1 MLDLKYRG
9 LPNAIEAYGQVFLLN
24 TDFRPWL
31 QYPGILEE
39 GLQELFIDRVSPLLT
54 QEVVK
59 QLDCFYMPPAELPR
73 GSGTGV
79 PLVDWDLDADLI
91 YAAFMQAYGIDLI
104 TADMH
109 WHKFLALFSA
119 LPEETLMVKIMSYRA
134 YTGQDKDILEL
145 KSKWALPERL
155 NEEEQQAV
163 DEFNELFG

>member
-1 MLDLKYRG
+1 MLDLKRRG

-24 TDFRPWL
+24 TDFRLWL
-31 QYPGILEE
+31 QYPGILRENLQ
-39 GLQELFIDRVSPLLT
+39 GLFADHAPPLLT
-54 QEVVK
+54 QEVIEP
-59 QLDCFYMPPAELPR
+59 LDCFYMPPAELPR
-73 GSGTGV
+73 DSDGGV

-104 TADMH
+104 EADMH

-134 YTGQDKDILEL
+134 YTGQDKDMLEL

>member
-1 MLDLKYRG
+1 MLDLKCRG
-9 LPNAIEAYGQVFLLN
+9 LPNAIEVCGQVFLLN

-31 QYPGILEE
+31 QYPGIL
-39 GLQELFIDRVSPLLT
+39 GDNLQKLFTDHAPPLLT
-54 QEVVK
+54 REVLE
-59 QLDCFYMPPAELPR
+59 QLDRFYMPPAELPR
-73 GSGTGV
+73 GSSAGV

-104 TADMH
+104 EADMH

-134 YTGQDKDILEL
+134 YTGQDKDMLEL
-145 KSKWALPERL
+145 RDKWVLPEKL
-155 NEEEQQAV
+155 GEEEQQAV

>member
-1 MLDLKYRG
+1 MLDLKCRG
-9 LPNAIEAYGQVFLLN
+9 LPNAIEVYGQVFLLN

-31 QYPGILEE
+31 QYPGIIREDLR
-39 GLQELFIDRVSPLLT
+39 ELFTDRTPPLLT
-54 QEVVK
+54 REVIE

-73 GSGTGV
+73 GSSAGV

-91 YAAFMQAYGIDLI
+91 YAAFMQAYSIDLI
-104 TADMH
+104 ETGMH

-134 YTGQDKDILEL
+134 YAGQDKDMLEL
-145 KSKWALPERL
+145 RDKWALPERL

>member
-9 LPNAIEAYGQVFLLN
+9 LPNAIEACGQVFLLN

-31 QYPGILEE
+31 QYPGILKE
-39 GLQELFIDRVSPLLT
+39 GLQELFINRVPPLLT

-59 QLDCFYMPPAELPR
+59 QLDCFYMPPSELPR
-73 GSGTGV
+73 SSGTGM

-104 TADMH
+104 KASLH

>member
-1 MLDLKYRG
+1 MLDLKCRG
-9 LPNAIEAYGQVFLLN
+9 LPNAIEVYGQVFLLN

-31 QYPGILEE
+31 QYPGMLRDW
-39 GLQELFIDRVSPLLT
+39 QELFIDRTPPLLT
-54 QEVVK
+54 REVIE

-73 GSGTGV
+73 GSSTGA

-104 TADMH
+104 ETDMH

-134 YTGQDKDILEL
+134 YTGQDKDMLEL
-145 KSKWALPERL
+145 RDKWALPERL
-155 NEEEQQAV
+155 SGEERQAV

>member
-9 LPNAIEAYGQVFLLN
+9 LPNAIEACGQVFLLN
-24 TDFRPWL
+24 TDFRLWL
-31 QYPGILEE
+31 QYPGILKE
-39 GLQELFIDRVSPLLT
+39 GLQELFINRVPPLLT

-91 YAAFMQAYGIDLI
+91 EASL
-104 TADMH
+104 H

-134 YTGQDKDILEL
+134 YTGQDKNMLEL
-145 KSKWALPERL
+145 KGKWALPERL

>member
-1 MLDLKYRG
+1 MLDLKCRG
-9 LPNAIEAYGQVFLLN
+9 LPNAIEVYGQVFLLN

-31 QYPGILEE
+31 QYPGIIREDM
-39 GLQELFIDRVSPLLT
+39 QELFIDRTPPLLAR
-54 QEVVK
+54 EAIE

-73 GSGTGV
+73 GSSAGV

-91 YAAFMQAYGIDLI
+91 YAAFMQAYSIDLI
-104 TADMH
+104 ETGMH

-134 YTGQDKDILEL
+134 YAGQDKDMLEL
-145 KSKWALPERL
+145 RDKWALPERL

>member
-1 MLDLKYRG
+1 MLDLKCRG
-9 LPNAIEAYGQVFLLN
+9 LPNAIEVYGQVFLLN

-31 QYPGILEE
+31 QYPGIIREDLR
-39 GLQELFIDRVSPLLT
+39 ELFTDRTPPLLT
-54 QEVVK
+54 REAIE

-73 GSGTGV
+73 GSSAGV

-104 TADMH
+104 KADMH

>member
-9 LPNAIEAYGQVFLLN
+9 LPNAIAACGQVFLLN

-31 QYPGILEE
+31 QYPGIIREDLR
-39 GLQELFIDRVSPLLT
+39 ELFTDRTPPLLT
-54 QEVVK
+54 REVIE

-73 GSGTGV
+73 GSSAGV

-91 YAAFMQAYGIDLI
+91 YAAFMQAYSIDLI
-104 TADMH
+104 ETGMH

-134 YTGQDKDILEL
+134 YAGQDKDMLEL
-145 KSKWALPERL
+145 RDKWALPERL

-163 DEFNELFG
+163 DEFNELLG

>member
-9 LPNAIEAYGQVFLLN
+9 LPNAIEVYGQVFLLN

-31 QYPGILEE
+31 QYPGIIREDLR
-39 GLQELFIDRVSPLLT
+39 ELFTDRTPPLLT
-54 QEVVK
+54 REVIE

-73 GSGTGV
+73 GSSAGV

-91 YAAFMQAYGIDLI
+91 YAAFMQAYSIDLI
-104 TADMH
+104 ETGMH

-134 YTGQDKDILEL
+134 YAGQDKDMLEL
-145 KSKWALPERL
+145 RDKWALPERL

>member
-9 LPNAIEAYGQVFLLN
+9 LPNAIEACGQVFLLN

-31 QYPGILEE
+31 QYPGILKE
-39 GLQELFIDRVSPLLT
+39 GLQELFIDRVPPLLT
-54 QEVVK
+54 REVIE

-73 GSGTGV
+73 GSSTGV

-109 WHKFLALFSA
+109 WHKFIALFSA

>member
-1 MLDLKYRG
+1 MLDLRCKG
-9 LPNAIEAYGQVFLLN
+9 LPNAIEACGQVFLLN
-24 TDFRPWL
+24 TDFRTWL

-39 GLQELFIDRVSPLLT
+39 NLQELFIDHVPPLLT

-104 TADMH
+104 KADMH